1 MHVGTFVYTPKIRD
15 GQDFRD
21 GMEAA
26 MARPRRRALQ
36 PSDIEGLEYFDTLV
50 PLLAQLKD
58 IGTQRDRAGNRQ
70 LFYDQ
75 YVCLLLLY
83 FFSQ

>member
-1 MHVGTFVYTPKIRD
+1 
-15 GQDFRD
+15 
-21 GMEAA
+21 

-70 LFYDQ
+70 LFYDREHSDF
-75 YVCLLLLY
+75 VGLGSVLENCLNHLIFKVLPSSGLVIRP
-83 FFSQ
+83 

>member
-50 PLLAQLKD
+50 P
-58 IGTQRDRAGNRQ
+58 
-70 LFYDQ
+70 FYTFPELSASCD
-75 YVCLLLLY
+75 
-83 FFSQ
+83 SRMRR